1 MSYHDALNYLAQKT
15 SVIELCDQWG
25 GRIAVC
31 PDWNGRVLTSTCDG
45 LDGESFGCVN
55 TKAIETDRYE
65 FFGGEDQWTISP
77 LIHSFAVESLKEN
90 KAVLQRTLPMND
102 ANGTHVE
109 FRLSRF
115 ISLLSRQ
122 KIRTQFGD
130 TVADAL
136 EQNNV
141 SVVGFYTENTVQS
154 QEKAWIACR
163 QRGMFNAS
171 PNTYVIVSIPVPE
184 SGFKSGPF
192 PVDIDYLGGAP
203 HHRIRHLLQA
213 LLIRADGHGRCQTT
227 IPFAAAP
234 PVFGA
239 VELRYGTLTLWM
251 FDCPGESEEDMVR
264 IYNSGCTHFNK
275 LNWDTYY
282 EMNCFSG
289 AQKLSPNQSFVY
301 GQCTLHLN
309 ADNNTL
315 DHLVRHLFS
324 VTLEEIARKML
335 R

>member
-136 EQNNV
+136 EQDNV

-154 QEKAWIACR
+154 QEKAWVASR
-163 QRGMFNAS
+163 LRGMFNAS
-171 PNTYVIVSIPVPE
+171 PHTYVIVSTPLPE
-184 SGFKSGPF
+184 DDFESESF
-192 PVDIDYLGGAP
+192 PVTIDYLGGAP
-203 HHRIRHLLQA
+203 HNRMRHLSQA
-213 LLIRADGHGRCQTT
+213 LLIRADGHGQCQAT
-227 IPFAAAP
+227 IPYSALP
-234 PVFGA
+234 PIFGA

-251 FDCPGESEEDMVR
+251 FDSPGDPDEDAIR
-264 IYNSGCTHFNK
+264 IYNSGRSPFNK
-275 LNWDTYY
+275 LDWNTYY
-282 EMNCFSG
+282 EINCFSE
-289 AQKLSPNQSFVY
+289 AQKLLPEHSFVY

-309 ADNNTL
+309 TDNSTL
-315 DHLVRHLFS
+315 DHLVRHLFN